1 MVINNPI
8 KPKNFEINN
17 NMNETKIEIAMNL

>member
-17 NMNETKIEIAMNL
+17 KMKVTKIEMAMNL

>member
-17 NMNETKIEIAMNL
+17 KMKVTKTEIATNL